1 MSLKPSQE
9 YLNVKTKS
17 RMTDALEIEQPI
29 KSYILE
35 ELVPGEDPAQ
45 LTHATPLIT
54 SGVLDS
60 LATLKLVGFIEEK
73 FSVLIEAH
81 EVDAENFD
89 TIERLAQ
96 FIISKN
102 SA

>member
-1 MSLKPSQE
+1 M
-9 YLNVKTKS
+9 V
-17 RMTDALEIEQPI
+17 DAPEIEQRI
-29 KSYILE
+29 KTYILE
-35 ELVPGEDPAQ
+35 ELVPGEDPAK

-60 LATLKLVGFIEEK
+60 LTTLNLVGFIEQE

-89 TIERLAQ
+89 TIERLSQ

-102 SA
+102 GA